1 MFFLALLSDIIYEKA
16 MLLFTLPF
24 DDLDDDKEERTCPS
38 RDAYTVDCP

>member
-1 MFFLALLSDIIYEKA
+1 MFFWPCCRDIIYGKA

-24 DDLDDDKEERTCPS
+24 DDLDDDKEERTCQS